1 MGKVIAITGAAGYV
15 GRALVEHLQKQHWVE
30 RIVALDLKPLPAT
43 GVVIPYNLDVR
54 DTSFLRAV
62 LAEHAVTHLV
72 HAAFVV
78 SQPLDMTLE
87 QMRRINVEGSQGV
100 IHQALESGIEHLTFL
115 SSAAVY
121 GYRGDQP
128 PVVKEHAS
136 AQPNMVY
143 GKHKIEV
150 ERYLTSQQPFYP
162 RTQVAILRPVAVVGP
177 RGREQSHL
185 RALTAQPVFVLSN
198 SGQARTQ
205 AIHEDDLTTLLSTVL
220 ERNVTGIFNAAPDD
234 SASWAEIGKLTG
246 LPLFALPRP
255 VLNIATRL
263 NRLLPALH
271 GFTREVVDLFSETL
285 VVDNTAVR
293 QSTNWIP
300 RYTTLE
306 AFAQMFRESARE
318 LSSV

>member
-1 MGKVIAITGAAGYV
+1 LGKVIAITGAAGYI

-30 RIVALDLKPLPAT
+30 RIIALDLKPFPAT
-43 GVVIPYNLDVR
+43 GTVIPYTLDVR
-54 DTSFLRAV
+54 DASFLRAV

-78 SQPLDMTLE
+78 SQPPDMTVE
-87 QMRRINVEGSQGV
+87 QIRRINVEGSQGV
-100 IHQALESGIEHLTFL
+100 IHQAFEYGVEHLTFI
-115 SSAAVY
+115 SSVAVY

-143 GKHKIEV
+143 GKHKVEV
-150 ERYLTSQQPFYP
+150 ERYLTGQQPFYP

-177 RGREQSHL
+177 RGQQQSHL

-205 AIHEDDLTTLLSTVL
+205 AIHEDDLTSLLSTVL
-220 ERNVTGIFNAAPDD
+220 ERKIGGIYNAAPDD
-234 SASWAEIGKLTG
+234 SASWAEISKLTG
-246 LPLFALPRP
+246 LPVFALPRS
-255 VLNIATRL
+255 VLNLATRL
-263 NRLLPALH
+263 NRVLPALR

-285 VVDNTAVR
+285 VVDNAAIR
-293 QSTNWIP
+293 QATDWIP
-300 RYTTLE
+300 RHTTLE